1 MIRQLITA
9 AKPDAT
15 PEDLLAAYTFT
26 GGVPRYLHGLIRA
39 GAFTCEDILKHI
51 LRLGSPYIT
60 EGRNILLDGVGKEY
74 TFYFSI
80 LACIAKDITARS
92 AIEATLDKEIGGYLT
107 RMEGDFHL
115 ITRQTPLFSK
125 QGSKNVRYSIN
136 DNFLRFWFR
145 YIYHNDRYIYQHDYE
160 GLQQLVLN
168 DYEVLKQQSMRK
180 YFAQKLQEADEAWTI
195 GGWWDNAE
203 ESRIDI
209 IATRSDTMQCIFANV
224 LADTVEAD
232 LDKLKILAEPLL
244 EQLKG
249 YEITYQIYSI
259 EDL

>member
-1 MIRQLITA
+1 M
-9 AKPDAT
+9 
-15 PEDLLAAYTFT
+15 
-26 GGVPRYLHGLIRA
+26 
-39 GAFTCEDILKHI
+39 
-51 LRLGSPYIT
+51 
-60 EGRNILLDGVGKEY
+60 
-74 TFYFSI
+74 
-80 LACIAKDITARS
+80 
-92 AIEATLDKEIGGYLT
+92 
-107 RMEGDFHL
+107 
-115 ITRQTPLFSK
+115 
-125 QGSKNVRYSIN
+125 
-136 DNFLRFWFR
+136 
-145 YIYHNDRYIYQHDYE
+145 
-160 GLQQLVLN
+160 LN

-224 LADTVEAD
+224 LTDTVEAD